1 MNKKY
6 NLKLDL
12 QFRCNNSKMIFDEFD
27 ENTSDFFM
35 QITRQGEKVD
45 ISNAIPT
52 LLVLKPSGTAVSQIL
67 NIKDNLIYGNLNNSL
82 KNEVG
87 TYIAKLMLVEGDK
100 KTFISNISY
109 EVTENALLGKIDDDI
124 VEDERYSALLQLLER
139 LSNIEL
145 QEQTR
150 IDNENSRIE
159 AENLREESIEKI
171 KNDIDF
177 LISETNKKVD
187 NNLNTNNSKIDNLV
201 IKTKEELNEY
211 KSNKDVSIDED
222 LKEFKET
229 TNKSIQDYKTS
240 KDIEIDNILNA
251 YKADTTNDI
260 NSFKNAVNSK
270 IDKYKNDKDKAINEY
285 IEAKELELDNYAE
298 AKDREIDEYKTS
310 KNNEIDLYISKKN
323 TLINSKI
330 SEVDSVKEQLQNSV
344 NSKLVEVDNA
354 ENQRQQEHEERQQ
367 FLNGFEGKLNTVVD
381 DVAGVRDDVVSV
393 REANKRQD
401 VFLQGLYNENLD
413 GRVTVKEEGSV
424 ISLTN
429 SDNGLIDIVGLEGNT
444 LVNYVQDGAKEL
456 TLNGDIEAEG
466 TNVTLTEGVD
476 NGLVDVS
483 LEGNTLV
490 NLIGGYKD
498 PVSVSDV
505 TLDKT
510 KYTFTMPNN
519 APYTGATN
527 VYVNRIKP
535 NTQYTIIAN
544 ITKNTLTKGQLLL
557 ANYEQ
562 TNFANE
568 TIRVNPNELGIKKY
582 LVTSKN
588 EIPAGATI
596 RSYLLEANEGEQI
609 TIGDYILLEGDYTS
623 KPIPPYFEGMKS
635 VGECE
640 DNKIEIVSYKRY
652 ISKYIEAYSAQKK
665 PIFYIPHDSSASG
678 VPISEFDPY
687 KKYFNYC
694 DGFAQCNNMFDY
706 YSVSDGY
713 WVYLGVWGTTY
724 DACEKARAVMNR
736 HIAKCEGNAK
746 EITLSEPLRALPNGV
761 KDKIVKIGG
770 KWYVERNCREVTI
783 NGSTP
788 ITGYYTNGINDD
800 MIVPYYV
807 SQAYEVNSYALC
819 DKLPFY
825 KYPSDSNPIGKS
837 ESMTVGSSAGG
848 TIFLTLKRSNF
859 ANSDLQTYLNNN
871 PIKCIVKLVKPTYEE
886 ITNPTVNTY
895 NDITHISN
903 NSTIPCNMKVTNT
916 GYNAIIKP
924 STQYTVAFD
933 TDKSGEVGINL
944 GGTKVTTTNNVA
956 TVTTPSTLTDDTLRL
971 TGKGIKASKVI
982 LLESDKTNWIPSYF
996 EGMKSSF
1003 EDKLQDDGTY
1013 KMEIL
1018 SNNKNLCNNGN
1029 NYENWRKVNSNQQY
1043 EKIENGFILDINLNS
1058 DVNSRIAHNTKIK
1071 LKHGERY
1078 TISFDVKFLQSSVN
1092 NGIQVYMCSYKDTKS
1107 NYGHSTNSNG
1117 KFKWSFVYDEHTD
1130 IFGIYFQV
1138 ENKVEHLKAEITNV
1152 QIEKGSTLTDY
1163 IKNISNKIQFSSIEP
1178 LRGVGDVKDRFVFKD
1193 GKLMIERN
1201 CKQGTILAT
1210 HNLAEHGSSTD
1221 TIMLIQNWSMGGL
1234 KPKDS
1239 TAILT
1244 DSKFRNKGTWRDGYY
1259 IYPAGGTILFSVPR
1273 TDFAT
1278 LNDFKVWLNE
1288 NPISIVVITSEPT
1301 YEEVPFE
1308 LQKIILEGYE
1318 NGTLFLDTNIPP
1330 TITASYTANIPLVAK
1345 VNEVNEVTE
1354 TNTEDIAITQMAV
1367 DFLLMSTLG
1376 EEILNFKVRSGYNM
1390 ASYFANRI
1398 IKDALKYED
1407 VIKKYPQY
1415 KEDISSILVSEGHSD
1430 LIIEL

>member
-1 MNKKY
+1 M
-6 NLKLDL
+6 
-12 QFRCNNSKMIFDEFD
+12 
-27 ENTSDFFM
+27 
-35 QITRQGEKVD
+35 
-45 ISNAIPT
+45 
-52 LLVLKPSGTAVSQIL
+52 
-67 NIKDNLIYGNLNNSL
+67 
-82 KNEVG
+82 
-87 TYIAKLMLVEGDK
+87 
-100 KTFISNISY
+100 
-109 EVTENALLGKIDDDI
+109 
-124 VEDERYSALLQLLER
+124 
-139 LSNIEL
+139 
-145 QEQTR
+145 
-150 IDNENSRIE
+150 
-159 AENLREESIEKI
+159 
-171 KNDIDF
+171 
-177 LISETNKKVD
+177 
-187 NNLNTNNSKIDNLV
+187 
-201 IKTKEELNEY
+201 
-211 KSNKDVSIDED
+211 
-222 LKEFKET
+222 
-229 TNKSIQDYKTS
+229 
-240 KDIEIDNILNA
+240 
-251 YKADTTNDI
+251 
-260 NSFKNAVNSK
+260 
-270 IDKYKNDKDKAINEY
+270 
-285 IEAKELELDNYAE
+285 
-298 AKDREIDEYKTS
+298 
-310 KNNEIDLYISKKN
+310 
-323 TLINSKI
+323 
-330 SEVDSVKEQLQNSV
+330 
-344 NSKLVEVDNA
+344 DNA

-381 DVAGVRDDVVSV
+381 DVAGIKDDVVSV

-429 SDNGLIDIVGLEGNT
+429 SDNGLVDIVGLEGNT

-456 TLNGDIEAEG
+456 ILNGDIDVEG
-466 TNVTLTEGVD
+466 TDVTLTEGVD
-476 NGLVDVS
+476 NGLVDVAC
-483 LEGNTLV
+483 EGNTLV

-640 DNKIEIVSYKRY
+640 GNKLEVVSQNKNILPINYDVKVPFY
-652 ISKYIEAYSAQKK
+652 IKQGTTLTLSTKDGAISKGGNIKLYDANDNIVWFAINAGLTNVTKTLLKDIYYMENVLQPTNEYELKYQLEIGNVITSYTD
-665 PIFYIPHDSSASG
+665 PIFN
-678 VPISEFDPY
+678 
-687 KKYFNYC
+687 K
-694 DGFAQCNNMFDY
+694 
-706 YSVSDGY
+706 
-713 WVYLGVWGTTY
+713 
-724 DACEKARAVMNR
+724 
-736 HIAKCEGNAK
+736 K
-746 EITLSEPLRALPNGV
+746 EISLNEPLRALPNGV
-761 KDKIVKIGG
+761 CDKIVKIGG
-770 KWYVERNCREVTI
+770 KWYVERNCREVII

-837 ESMTVGSSAGG
+837 ESMTVGSSTGG

-871 PIKCIVKLVKPTYEE
+871 PIKCIVKLVKPSYEE
-886 ITNPTVNTY
+886 ITDPTINTY

-903 NSTIPCNMKVTNT
+903 NSTIPCNMKIQNT

-944 GGTKVTTTNNVA
+944 GGSKVTTNDNVA
-956 TVTTPSTLTDDTLRL
+956 TVTTPTTLTDDSLRL
-971 TGKGIKASKVI
+971 TGKGIKASRVR
-982 LLESDKTNWIPSYF
+982 LLEGDKTNWIPSYF
-996 EGMKSSF
+996 EGMKSCF
-1003 EDKLQDDGTY
+1003 EDNDNIVNIKVTGKNLFNKDKLKFSEKGAYLWYEISDLLVDGKTY
-1013 KMEIL
+1013 VSSHNNTKSELIVLSKDKSL
-1018 SNNKNLCNNGN
+1018 SNSIKVQWMYAPQVFTYSSEYKYIGFYDYDNACALDDIKNTSL
-1029 NYENWRKVNSNQQY
+1029 
-1043 EKIENGFILDINLNS
+1043 I
-1058 DVNSRIAHNTKIK
+1058 
-1071 LKHGERY
+1071 
-1078 TISFDVKFLQSSVN
+1078 
-1092 NGIQVYMCSYKDTKS
+1092 
-1107 NYGHSTNSNG
+1107 
-1117 KFKWSFVYDEHTD
+1117 
-1130 IFGIYFQV
+1130 
-1138 ENKVEHLKAEITNV
+1138 
-1152 QIEKGSTLTDY
+1152 QIEEGTVATAYVPYKS
-1163 IKNISNKIQFSSIEP
+1163 SSIQFSSIEP

-1407 VIKKYPQY
+1407 VVKKYPQY